1 MERWI
6 VKAKGYSYTVEDE
19 KILEY
24 MKLSTEDKLTWLEE
38 INLLTEAAL
47 TPREKRIRN
56 LLRAGEI

>member
-1 MERWI
+1 M
-6 VKAKGYSYTVEDE
+6 KPKGYSYTVEDE

-24 MKLSTEDKLTWLEE
+24 MKLSTEDKLFWLEE